1 MVLSFSLHFGILKYP
16 EFSLPAQGIEAVIS
30 YDAPV
35 FLKTYVHRVGRTAR
49 AGRQG
54 SCYTLLRR
62 EEVRHFKQMM
72 KKAGG
77 KKVREFK
84 QDREGLEELQARHGG
99 CFQTGAAEKE
109 A

>member
-1 MVLSFSLHFGILKYP
+1 M
-16 EFSLPAQGIEAVIS
+16 IS

-49 AGRQG
+49 AGRPG
-54 SCYTLLRR
+54 SAYTLLRR

-77 KKVREFK
+77 KVREHK
-84 QDREGLEELQARHGG
+84 LDADGLGELQVKHSG
-99 CFQTGAAEKE
+99 CFQAVKAEDEK
-109 A
+109 